1 MNRLLWF
8 YKVFRAKLISKV
20 ETKIFFKRNNTKVWL
35 LLVYIIWWLRHS
47 SKLNFISQKLFRM
60 LWWSDFILMISLKF
74 FAGICN
80 PLPNLNFFRVKF
92 FVMNSASGA
101 DDEATTTV
109 RSKQTNFP
117 QIFESKLKMN
127 LLFPAKSLK
136 KMKEIICN
144 HHKIWNNFCEMKINS
159 EECPCHHTL

>member
-1 MNRLLWF
+1 MNL
-8 YKVFRAKLISKV
+8 
-20 ETKIFFKRNNTKVWL
+20 
-35 LLVYIIWWLRHS
+35 WWLGDS
-47 SKLNFISQKLFRM
+47 SELNFISQKLFRM

-159 EECPCHHTL
+159 EECPCHHNVHCTDFMTDDIPTNLK

>member
-1 MNRLLWF
+1 
-8 YKVFRAKLISKV
+8 
-20 ETKIFFKRNNTKVWL
+20 
-35 LLVYIIWWLRHS
+35 
-47 SKLNFISQKLFRM
+47 
-60 LWWSDFILMISLKF
+60 MISLKF

-159 EECPCHHTL
+159 EECPCHHTLHVARLRFS